1 MKSFA
6 VFLTLS
12 ITAGFAAAAEPVDPD
27 IALEPAHIIVNPW
40 RFHIPPTKRQ
50 GVPGIERTAK
60 GRLWVIHGRDVESPR
75 NYQVLIR
82 SDSNGHRWSHPKL
95 MILPREGVR
104 AMSAA
109 IWIDPTGRMWAFG
122 GQSFGQQDGRLRPQ
136 PNARWRS
143 AHGDIC
149 RGRCPRRQTRQR

>member
-1 MKSFA
+1 MKQTI
-6 VFLTLS
+6 VPIVIVLLS
-12 ITAGFAAAAEPVDPD
+12 PNALLCADESALNPD
-27 IALEPAHIIVNPW
+27 IALEPAHVIVNPW
-40 RFHIPPTKRQ
+40 RFHIPPTTRQ

-82 SDSNGHRWSHPKL
+82 SDSNGRNWSNPKL

-109 IWIDPTGRMWAFG
+109 IWIDPTGRMWVFW
-122 GQSFGQQDGRLRPQ
+122 GQSFGQQDGRYGI
-136 PNARWRS
+136 W
-143 AHGDIC
+143 I
-149 RGRCPRRQTRQR
+149 RQQNW